1 MIRVSINLRT
11 SLKRIVIE
19 MFKLIVVNTVTEQ
32 ETDSAFSNLLTCR
45 YTAVYLSSIL
55 SPLSPKVLEEYER
68 RNPIDR

>member
-1 MIRVSINLRT
+1 
-11 SLKRIVIE
+11 
-19 MFKLIVVNTVTEQ
+19 MFKLLVVNTVTEQ